1 MGIYSW
7 SLESLNAGSTGPAAL
22 DRPRQTARQP
32 PPRRSPARRPR
43 RETIEPVELVRL
55 QVEHEALGEEAVAWT
70 GYGATTLA
78 ELPRKAALRSMA
90 GDHMAGGTAEYAWSL

>member
-1 MGIYSW
+1 MRCILRVRRRVVSAA
-7 SLESLNAGSTGPAAL
+7 SVAGAS
-22 DRPRQTARQP
+22 P
-32 PPRRSPARRPR
+32 PPRNDRA
-43 RETIEPVELVRL
+43 VELVRL

-70 GYGATTLA
+70 GYDATTLA